1 MLFNSANQGAANDR
15 MGFARLFTLSL
26 IAPLLRIDKPAPLP
40 PYCPERKTGDSN
52 RMCDEF
58 IHQGLTHDP
67 TVSRRT
73 FGLGAAATAVALHA
87 PAATAQAKVVETDVN
102 VPMASG
108 VSDSA
113 LFYPEGKGSW
123 PAVLVWTDILG
134 LRPVFREMG
143 QRLAAQGYVV
153 LVPNPFYRNAKAPV
167 VDGTFDFSKPE
178 DRAKVMPMAAALT
191 ADANISDAR
200 SYVAFLDAQP
210 QTDKK
215 KKMGV
220 QGYCMGG
227 PLTFRTA
234 ATAPDRV
241 GAAATFHGGGLVTDK
256 PDSPHLLI
264 PKMKAEVLCAVAD
277 NDDKRDSTA
286 KDTLKA
292 AFSAAHVTA
301 TVEVYDGCNHGWTV
315 RGSQVYNEAGAERA
329 WAELLALYK
338 RNLT

>member
-1 MLFNSANQGAANDR
+1 
-15 MGFARLFTLSL
+15 
-26 IAPLLRIDKPAPLP
+26 
-40 PYCPERKTGDSN
+40 
-52 RMCDEF
+52 MCDDF

-73 FGLGAAATAVALHA
+73 FALGAAATTVALQTPIA
-87 PAATAQAKVVETDVN
+87 SGQAKVVEKDVS

-108 VSDSA
+108 VADSA

-123 PAVLVWTDILG
+123 PGVLVWTDILG

-143 QRLAAQGYVV
+143 QRLAAAGYVV
-153 LVPNPFYRNAKAPV
+153 LVPNPFYRNAKAPI
-167 VDGTFDFSKPE
+167 VDGSFDFSKPE
-178 DRAKVMPMAAALT
+178 DRAKVMPLAAALT
-191 ADANISDAR
+191 ADANISDAK

-234 ATAPDRV
+234 ATIPERI

-256 PDSPHLLI
+256 PESPHLLI
-264 PKMKAEVLCAVAD
+264 SKMKAEVLCAVAD
-277 NDDKRDSTA
+277 NDDKREPTA
-286 KDTLKA
+286 KDKLKE
-292 AFSAAHVTA
+292 AFAAAHLSA
-301 TVEVYDGCNHGWTV
+301 TVEVYEGCNHGWTV
-315 RGSQVYNEAGAERA
+315 RGSQVYNEQGAEKA
-329 WAELLALYK
+329 WAELMALYK
-338 RNLT
+338 RNLA

>member
-1 MLFNSANQGAANDR
+1 
-15 MGFARLFTLSL
+15 
-26 IAPLLRIDKPAPLP
+26 
-40 PYCPERKTGDSN
+40 
-52 RMCDEF
+52 MCDDF
-58 IHQGLTHDP
+58 IHQGLTNDP
-67 TVSRRT
+67 TVSRRA
-73 FGLGAAATAVALHA
+73 FGLGAAATMVMRSAIAS
-87 PAATAQAKVVETDVN
+87 AQVKVVEKDVN

-108 VSDSA
+108 VADSV

-143 QRLAAQGYVV
+143 HRLAAEGYVV

-167 VDGTFDFSKPE
+167 VDGSFDFSKPE

-191 ADANISDAR
+191 ADANISDAK
-200 SYVAFLDAQP
+200 SYVTFLDALP

-264 PKMKAEVLCAVAD
+264 GKMKAEVYCAVAD
-277 NDDKRDSTA
+277 NDDKRDPAAKDKLKEAFAAAHLTA
-286 KDTLKA
+286 K
-292 AFSAAHVTA
+292 
-301 TVEVYDGCNHGWTV
+301 VEVYEGCNHGWTV
-315 RGSQVYNEAGAERA
+315 RGSQVYNEPGAERA
-329 WAELLALYK
+329 WAELTALYK
-338 RNLT
+338 RDLVGLNQ

>member
-1 MLFNSANQGAANDR
+1 
-15 MGFARLFTLSL
+15 
-26 IAPLLRIDKPAPLP
+26 
-40 PYCPERKTGDSN
+40 
-52 RMCDEF
+52 MCDDF

-67 TVSRRT
+67 TVTRRA
-73 FGLGAAATAVALHA
+73 FGAGLAATVVLSSTGAAA
-87 PAATAQAKVVETDVN
+87 ATKVVSKDVD

-113 LFYPEGKGSW
+113 LFYPEGKGPW

-143 QRLAAQGYVV
+143 QRLAAEGYVV

-167 VDGTFDFSKPE
+167 VDGSFDFSKPE
-178 DRAKVMPMAAALT
+178 DRAKVMPMAQALT
-191 ADANISDAR
+191 ADANISDAK
-200 SYVAFLDAQP
+200 SYVAFLDVQP
-210 QTDKK
+210 QTNKK

-264 PKMKAEVLCAVAD
+264 PKMKAEVICCVAD
-277 NDDKRDSTA
+277 NDDKRDPTA

-292 AFSAAHVTA
+292 AFAAAHLKA
-301 TVEVYDGCNHGWTV
+301 NVEVFEGCNHGWTV
-315 RGSQVYNEAGAERA
+315 RGSQVYNEAGAEKA

-338 RNLT
+338 RDLG

>member
-1 MLFNSANQGAANDR
+1 
-15 MGFARLFTLSL
+15 
-26 IAPLLRIDKPAPLP
+26 
-40 PYCPERKTGDSN
+40 
-52 RMCDEF
+52 MCDDF

-67 TVSRRT
+67 TVSRRAFVAGT
-73 FGLGAAATAVALHA
+73 AATVVLSSTHVS
-87 PAATAQAKVVETDVN
+87 AQTKVVEKDVN

-108 VSDSA
+108 VADSA
-113 LFYPEGKGSW
+113 LFYPEGKGKW

-143 QRLAAQGYVV
+143 RRLAAEGYVV

-167 VDGTFDFSKPE
+167 VDGSFDFSKPE

-191 ADANISDAR
+191 ADANVSDAKA
-200 SYVAFLDAQP
+200 YTAFLDQQP

-234 ATAPDRV
+234 ATAADRI

-264 PKMKAEVLCAVAD
+264 PHMKAEVLCCVAD
-277 NDDKRDSTA
+277 NDDKRDPAA
-286 KDTLKA
+286 KDKLKE
-292 AFSAAHVTA
+292 AFAAAHLTA
-301 TVEVYDGCNHGWTV
+301 TVEVYEGCNHGWTV

-329 WAELLALYK
+329 WAERTALYK
-338 RNLT
+338 RTLS

>member
-1 MLFNSANQGAANDR
+1 
-15 MGFARLFTLSL
+15 
-26 IAPLLRIDKPAPLP
+26 
-40 PYCPERKTGDSN
+40 
-52 RMCDEF
+52 MCDDF

-67 TVSRRT
+67 TVTRRAFMAGT
-73 FGLGAAATAVALHA
+73 VATVALTSAHA
-87 PAATAQAKVVETDVN
+87 GAQAKVVEKDVN

-113 LFYPEGKGSW
+113 LFYPEGKGTW

-143 QRLAAQGYVV
+143 KRLAAEGYVV

-167 VDGTFDFSKPE
+167 VDGSFDFSKPE
-178 DRAKVMPMAAALT
+178 DRAKVMPLAAALT
-191 ADANISDAR
+191 ADANISDAKA
-200 SYVAFLDAQP
+200 YTTFLDQQP

-234 ATAPDRV
+234 ATVPDRI

-256 PDSPHLLI
+256 PDSPYLMI
-264 PKMKAEVLCAVAD
+264 PKMKAEVLCCIAD
-277 NDDKRDSTA
+277 NDDKRDPAA
-286 KDTLKA
+286 KDKLKE
-292 AFSAAHVTA
+292 AFAAAHLKA
-301 TVEVYDGCNHGWTV
+301 TVEVFEGCDHGWTV
-315 RGSQVYNEAGAERA
+315 RGSQTYNEAGAERA
-329 WAELLALYK
+329 WSELTALYK
-338 RNLT
+338 RNLS

>member
-1 MLFNSANQGAANDR
+1 
-15 MGFARLFTLSL
+15 
-26 IAPLLRIDKPAPLP
+26 
-40 PYCPERKTGDSN
+40 
-52 RMCDEF
+52 MCDDL

-67 TVSRRT
+67 TVSRRA
-73 FGLGAAATAVALHA
+73 FGLGAAATVALHSSVA
-87 PAATAQAKVVETDVN
+87 SAQAKVVRKDVN
-102 VPMASG
+102 VSMESG

-113 LFYPEGKGSW
+113 FFYPEGKGDW
-123 PAVLVWTDILG
+123 PALLVWTDILG

-143 QRLAAQGYVV
+143 QRLAAEGYVV

-167 VDGTFDFSKPE
+167 VDGSFDFSKPE

-191 ADANISDAR
+191 AEANISDAK
-200 SYVAFLDAQP
+200 SYIAFLDAQP

-227 PLTFRTA
+227 PPTFRTA
-234 ATAPDRV
+234 ATAPNRV

-277 NDDKRDSTA
+277 NDDKRDPTT
-286 KDTLKA
+286 KDTLKQ
-292 AFSAAHVTA
+292 AFAAAHLKA
-301 TVEVYDGCNHGWTV
+301 TVEVYEGCNHGWTV

-329 WAELLALYK
+329 WAALIALYG
-338 RNLT
+338 RNLK

>member
-1 MLFNSANQGAANDR
+1 
-15 MGFARLFTLSL
+15 
-26 IAPLLRIDKPAPLP
+26 
-40 PYCPERKTGDSN
+40 
-52 RMCDEF
+52 MCDDL
-58 IHQGLTHDP
+58 IHQGLIHDP
-67 TVSRRT
+67 TVSRRA
-73 FGLGAAATAVALHA
+73 FGLGAAATIMLSSSM
-87 PAATAQAKVVETDVN
+87 AAAEVKVVQKDVD

-108 VSDSA
+108 VADSA
-113 LFYPEGKGSW
+113 LFYPEGKGRW

-167 VDGTFDFSKPE
+167 VDGSFDFSKPE

-191 ADANISDAR
+191 ADANMSDAK
-200 SYVAFLDAQP
+200 SYVTFLDAQP
-210 QTDKK
+210 QTDRK

-234 ATAPDRV
+234 ATASERI

-264 PKMKAEVLCAVAD
+264 SKIKAEVLCAVAD
-277 NDDKRDSTA
+277 NDDKRDPAA
-286 KDTLKA
+286 KDKLKEGLA
-292 AFSAAHVTA
+292 AAHLKA
-301 TVEVYDGCNHGWTV
+301 TVEVYEGCNHGWTV

-329 WAELLALYK
+329 WAELTALYK
-338 RNLT
+338 RNLA

>member
-1 MLFNSANQGAANDR
+1 
-15 MGFARLFTLSL
+15 
-26 IAPLLRIDKPAPLP
+26 
-40 PYCPERKTGDSN
+40 
-52 RMCDEF
+52 MCDEF

-67 TVSRRT
+67 TVSRRS
-73 FGLGAAATAVALHA
+73 FVLGTAAAAAMVSS
-87 PAATAQAKVVETDVN
+87 ATAFAQEKVVEKDVN

-113 LFYPEGKGSW
+113 LFYPEGKGTW

-143 QRLAAQGYVV
+143 RRLAAEGYVV

-167 VDGTFDFSKPE
+167 VDGSFDFTKPE

-191 ADANISDAR
+191 AEANVSDAR
-200 SYVAFLDAQP
+200 AYTAFLDAQP

-234 ATAPDRV
+234 ATRSDRI

-264 PKMKAEVLCAVAD
+264 SQMKAEVLCCVAA
-277 NDDKRDSTA
+277 NDDKRDPAA
-286 KDTLKA
+286 KDKLKE
-292 AFSAAHVTA
+292 AFAAAHLKA
-301 TVEVYDGCNHGWTV
+301 TVEVFDGCDHGWTV

-329 WAELLALYK
+329 WSELSALYK
-338 RNLT
+338 RDLS

>member
-1 MLFNSANQGAANDR
+1 
-15 MGFARLFTLSL
+15 
-26 IAPLLRIDKPAPLP
+26 
-40 PYCPERKTGDSN
+40 
-52 RMCDEF
+52 MCDDF

-67 TVSRRT
+67 TVSRRAFMVST
-73 FGLGAAATAVALHA
+73 AATVALTSAAADAETR
-87 PAATAQAKVVETDVN
+87 VVEKDVN

-113 LFYPEGKGSW
+113 LFYPEGKGPW

-143 QRLAAQGYVV
+143 RRLAAQGYVV

-167 VDGTFDFSKPE
+167 VDGSFDFSKPE
-178 DRAKVMPMAAALT
+178 DRAKVMPLAAALT
-191 ADANISDAR
+191 ADANISDAK
-200 SYVAFLDAQP
+200 SYTTFLDAQP

-234 ATAPDRV
+234 ATRSDRI

-256 PDSPHLLI
+256 PDSPHLMI
-264 PKMKAEVLCAVAD
+264 PQMKAEVLCCVAD
-277 NDDKRDSTA
+277 NDDKRDPAA
-286 KDTLKA
+286 KDKLKE
-292 AFSAAHVTA
+292 AFASAHLKA
-301 TVEVYDGCNHGWTV
+301 TVEVFDGCDHGWTV

-329 WAELLALYK
+329 WSELTDLYR
-338 RNLT
+338 RNLAR

>member
-1 MLFNSANQGAANDR
+1 
-15 MGFARLFTLSL
+15 
-26 IAPLLRIDKPAPLP
+26 
-40 PYCPERKTGDSN
+40 
-52 RMCDEF
+52 MCDDF

-67 TVSRRT
+67 TVSRRAFVAGT
-73 FGLGAAATAVALHA
+73 AATVVLSSTHVS
-87 PAATAQAKVVETDVN
+87 AQTKVVEKDVN

-108 VSDSA
+108 VADSA
-113 LFYPEGKGSW
+113 LFYPEGKGKW

-143 QRLAAQGYVV
+143 RRLAAEGYVV

-167 VDGTFDFSKPE
+167 VDGSFDFSKPE

-191 ADANISDAR
+191 ADANVSDAKA
-200 SYVAFLDAQP
+200 YTAFLDQQP

-234 ATAPDRV
+234 ATAADRI

-264 PKMKAEVLCAVAD
+264 PHMKTEVLCCVAD
-277 NDDKRDSTA
+277 NDDKRDPAA
-286 KDTLKA
+286 KDKLKE
-292 AFSAAHVTA
+292 AFAAAHLTA
-301 TVEVYDGCNHGWTV
+301 TVEVYEGCNHGWTV

-329 WAELLALYK
+329 WAERTALYK
-338 RNLT
+338 RTLS

>member
-1 MLFNSANQGAANDR
+1 
-15 MGFARLFTLSL
+15 
-26 IAPLLRIDKPAPLP
+26 
-40 PYCPERKTGDSN
+40 
-52 RMCDEF
+52 MCDDF
-58 IHQGLTHDP
+58 IHQGLTHNP
-67 TVSRRT
+67 ALSRRA
-73 FGLGAAATAVALHA
+73 FGLAAVATAVSLYA
-87 PAATAQAKVVETDVN
+87 PNAAAQAKVVESDVN
-102 VPMASG
+102 VPMAEG

-113 LFYPEGKGSW
+113 LFYPEGKGKW
-123 PAVLVWTDILG
+123 PAVLMWTDILG

-143 QRLAAQGYVV
+143 RRLAAEGYLV

-167 VDGTFDFSKPE
+167 VGDTFDFSKPE
-178 DRAKVMPMAAALT
+178 DRAKVMPLAAALT
-191 ADANISDAR
+191 AEAGIRDAG

-234 ATAPDRV
+234 ATAAGRV

-264 PKMKAEVLCAVAD
+264 PRMKAEVLCAIAD
-277 NDDKRDSTA
+277 NDDKREPAA
-286 KDTLKA
+286 KETLKA
-292 AFSAAHVTA
+292 AFAAAHLTA
-301 TVEVYDGCNHGWTV
+301 TVEVYEGCNHGWTV
-315 RGSQVYNEAGAERA
+315 RGSQVYNQAGAERA

-338 RNLT
+338 RNLA